1 MSQKQPVSES
11 ATTWQPGD
19 ARMKRRVL
27 IVDDNREMAET
38 AAALLIACGHDVRT
52 AYDGLSAVA
61 TAGEYHPNVVL
72 LDIGLPGMDG
82 AREFSCSRKS
92 CRSPG
97 RSGALQRH
105 SPVTD
110 SLSPSRRSIMTW
122 NQPGQCWLTTKPGPR
137 GATPTRLPKRFP
149 PTIAMLAPYWRIWLH
164 FLTARAAWAL
174 WACASADTWRSA
186 RR

>member
-1 MSQKQPVSES
+1 LVALHGGTVTARSDGPGTGSEFIVLLPALSQKQPVNES

-72 LDIGLPGMDG
+72 LDIGLPGMSGYEVARQLRVSEQWHSMLLVAVTGYGQDADRQR
-82 AREFSCSRKS
+82 AREAGFDHYVVKPLEPATLEKIVESISV
-92 CRSPG
+92 P
-97 RSGALQRH
+97 
-105 SPVTD
+105 D
-110 SLSPSRRSIMTW
+110 SI
-122 NQPGQCWLTTKPGPR
+122 
-137 GATPTRLPKRFP
+137 
-149 PTIAMLAPYWRIWLH
+149 IE
-164 FLTARAAWAL
+164 
-174 WACASADTWRSA
+174 
-186 RR
+186 